1 MNTLKRCLISSVA
14 VMLSCNMMFLN
25 ANPLDI
31 ANNSNSQIEV
41 SADTDVYTI
50 LDDSTFNN
58 NELSYY
64 FANSSSPNYDYMQV
78 NSDGTISRIVYDST
92 NNEVVIETYSTDFK
106 LLSTNKVSA
115 ELDIWGTFYSGSEYN
130 FCVFGKSNQDEL
142 EENEVVRIVKYSK
155 DWQRLDSVSLYG
167 CNTQTPF
174 VAGRPRLSEHDGKLY
189 LHASHRMFKSSDGY
203 NHQANM
209 DFYLNIDDMSVFYE
223 QYGVSN
229 ISTGYVSHSFDQYIK
244 TDDNYAYTLDLGDAY
259 PRCVAVVQR
268 NLEGSAI
275 NNISLLD
282 IHGNIGDNF
291 TGVSLGGFELSAD
304 NCISVGNS
312 ISQTEDAN
320 TSVRNIFLSITG
332 KDLSFNNT
340 LWLTNFTDKNM
351 VSIPKLVK
359 IDDNTFIAMWNE
371 FGDENKA
378 HLVKLDGKG
387 NILQDVT
394 IDNVTVSDC
403 DPVVVGNQ
411 IVWYS
416 GTNVYSEEDY
426 SYTNKSV
433 LYHIDYDDLSKYG
446 ENTSNKDALKGDFN
460 LDKSVDEKDIQDA
473 YSYALGMTDK
483 LDFTITPTAVS
494 NIDLNGNGKVELDDV
509 LKLSRYID
517 GLDNSLEF
525 ETSTVDTCNT
535 KISIGE
541 IYLKRS
547 DLNIV
552 DESTQSEVTVK
563 VPIKVS
569 NNVGFNLA
577 ELKYSISSWGYWGDM
592 TEESSPHFANTDNIL
607 SITSNSIDTNS
618 IQGIASDKKI
628 IFLDA
633 SNSYS
638 KNGDMFYLD
647 LVLPAGWNVE
657 WPININLQDGYLMDS
672 EYNKYTPTLI
682 SGRVKVVDDS
692 QPLGDCTGDG
702 TVGTV
707 DLLALKMYLLG
718 MDSHV
723 DSYSADVN
731 QDGYINVLDLL
742 KLKRYLL
749 GLIDTL

>member
-41 SADTDVYTI
+41 SANTDVYTI
-50 LDDSTFNN
+50 LNDSTFNN

-92 NNEVVIETYSTDFK
+92 NSEVVIETYSTDFK

-229 ISTGYVSHSFDQYIK
+229 ISTGYVSHSFDQYIQ

-282 IHGNIGDNF
+282 IYGNIGDNF

-340 LWLTNFTDKNM
+340 LWLTNFTDENM

-446 ENTSNKDALKGDFN
+446 EDTSGKDNLKGDFN

-517 GLDNSLEF
+517 GLDDSLEF
-525 ETSTVDTCNT
+525 KTSTIDSCNT
-535 KISIGE
+535 KISISDV
-541 IYLKRS
+541 YVRRS
-547 DLNIV
+547 QV
-552 DESTQSEVTVK
+552 DIQDEVTTSEITVK
-563 VPIKVS
+563 IPVRIS
-569 NNVGFNLA
+569 NNIGFNLA
-577 ELKYSISSWGYWGDM
+577 KVDFEISSWGYWGYM
-592 TEESSPHFANTDNIL
+592 TEESSPHFANTDHVM
-607 SITSNSIDTNS
+607 SITSNNIDS
-618 IQGIASDKKI
+618 SKIQGNSLNNSVV
-628 IFLDA
+628 FLDD
-633 SNSYS
+633 SNTYS
-638 KNGDMFYLD
+638 VNGDMFYLD

-657 WPININLQDGYLMDS
+657 WPIYISINDCYLMDS
-672 EYNKYTPTLI
+672 SYNKYTPKLAKGKI
-682 SGRVKVVDDS
+682 EVIGDGL
-692 QPLGDCTGDG
+692 QLGDCTSDG
-702 TVGTV
+702 TISTV
-707 DLLALKMYLLG
+707 DLLALKMYLMG
-718 MDSHV
+718 MDVYINPFSS
-723 DSYSADVN
+723 DIN
-731 QDGYINVLDLL
+731 QDGYINILDLL
-742 KLKRYLL
+742 KFKRYLL

>member
-1 MNTLKRCLISSVA
+1 MNTLKRCLISSIA
-14 VMLSCNMMFLN
+14 VMLSCNMMLLN
-25 ANPLDI
+25 TTSLGIVKNI
-31 ANNSNSQIEV
+31 NSQVEV
-41 SADTDVYTI
+41 SADSDLYTPI
-50 LDDSTFNN
+50 DDSLFIENILRPSFSNT
-58 NELSYY
+58 SY
-64 FANSSSPNYDYMQV
+64 ANKSYLQYND
-78 NSDGTISRIVYDST
+78 DGTISRIVYDLI

-106 LLSTNKVSA
+106 LLSTNKILA
-115 ELDIWGTFYSGSEYN
+115 ELNIWGAFYSGSKYN
-130 FCVFGKSNQDEL
+130 FCVFGQSNVDESK
-142 EENEVVRIVKYSK
+142 EKEVVRIVKYSK

-167 CNTQTPF
+167 CNTETPF
-174 VAGRPRLSEHDGKLY
+174 ASGRPRLTEHDGKLY
-189 LHASHRMFKSSDGY
+189 LHTSHRMFQSSDGF
-203 NHQANM
+203 NHQASM
-209 DFYLNIDDMSVFYE
+209 DFFLNIDDMSTFYQ
-223 QYGVSN
+223 QYDVSN
-229 ISTGYVSHSFDQYIK
+229 IGFGYVSHSFDQYVQA
-244 TDDNYAYTLDLGDAY
+244 DDNYLYTLDLGDAY
-259 PRCVAVVQR
+259 PRCVALVR
-268 NLEGSAI
+268 RDLDGSAI
-275 NNISLLD
+275 DNTSVLD
-282 IHGNIGDNF
+282 IVGNVGDNF
-291 TGVSLGGFELSAD
+291 TGVSLGGFELSKN

-312 ISQTEDAN
+312 ISQTEDSN
-320 TSVRNIFLSITG
+320 TSVRNVFLSVTG

-340 LWLTNFTDKNM
+340 LWLTNFTDENM

-446 ENTSNKDALKGDFN
+446 EDTSGKDNLKGDFN

-517 GLDNSLEF
+517 GLDDSLEF
-525 ETSTVDTCNT
+525 KTSTIDSCNT
-535 KISIGE
+535 KISISDV
-541 IYLKRS
+541 YVRRS
-547 DLNIV
+547 QV
-552 DESTQSEVTVK
+552 DIQDEVTTSEITVK
-563 VPIKVS
+563 IPVRIS

-577 ELKYSISSWGYWGDM
+577 ELKYSISSWGYWGYM

-618 IQGIASDKKI
+618 IQGIASNKKI

-657 WPININLQDGYLMDS
+657 WPININLQDCYLMDS

-692 QPLGDCTGDG
+692 QLLGDCTGDG

-718 MDSHV
+718 MDSYV

>member
-92 NNEVVIETYSTDFK
+92 NSEVVIETYSTDFK

-229 ISTGYVSHSFDQYIK
+229 ISTGYVSHSFDQYIQ

-282 IHGNIGDNF
+282 IYGNIGDNF

-332 KDLSFNNT
+332 KDLSYNNV
-340 LWLTNFTDKNM
+340 LWLTDFTDESM

-359 IDDNTFIAMWNE
+359 IDDDTFIAMWNE
-371 FGDENKA
+371 FGSTKKT
-378 HLVKLDGKG
+378 HVVKVNGNG
-387 NILQDVT
+387 NILQDVL
-394 IDNVTVSDC
+394 IDGVVVSDC
-403 DPVVVGNQ
+403 DPIVAGNQ
-411 IVWYS
+411 LVWYC
-416 GTNVYSEEDY
+416 GTDEYSEDEGLY
-426 SYTNKSV
+426 VEKSV
-433 LYHIDYDDLSKYG
+433 MYHIDYDDLSKYG
-446 ENTSNKDALKGDFN
+446 EDTSGKDNLKGDFN
-460 LDKSVDEKDIQDA
+460 LDKSIDEKDVQSA
-473 YSYALGMTDK
+473 YLYALGAKDK
-483 LDFTITPTAVS
+483 LDFTITPTALS
-494 NIDLNGNGKVELDDV
+494 NMDLNNDGKIGLDDV
-509 LKLSRYID
+509 LKLSRYVK
-517 GLDNSLEF
+517 GLDDSLEF
-525 ETSTVDTCNT
+525 KTSTIDSCNT
-535 KISIGE
+535 KISISDV
-541 IYLKRS
+541 YVRRS
-547 DLNIV
+547 QV
-552 DESTQSEVTVK
+552 DIQDEVTTSEITVK
-563 VPIKVS
+563 IPVRIS
-569 NNVGFNLA
+569 NNIGFNLA
-577 ELKYSISSWGYWGDM
+577 KVDFEISSWGYWGTV
-592 TEESSPHFANTDNIL
+592 TEENYPHFANTDHVM
-607 SITSNSIDTNS
+607 SITSNNIDS
-618 IQGIASDKKI
+618 SKIQGNSLNNSVV
-628 IFLDA
+628 FLDD
-633 SNSYS
+633 SNTYS
-638 KNGDMFYLD
+638 VNGDMFYLD

-657 WPININLQDGYLMDS
+657 WPIYISINDCYLMDS
-672 EYNKYTPTLI
+672 SYNKYTPKLAKGKI
-682 SGRVKVVDDS
+682 EVIGDGL
-692 QPLGDCTGDG
+692 QLGDCTSDG
-702 TVGTV
+702 TISTV
-707 DLLALKMYLLG
+707 DLLALKMYLMG
-718 MDSHV
+718 MDVYINPFSS
-723 DSYSADVN
+723 DIN
-731 QDGYINVLDLL
+731 QDGYINILDLL
-742 KLKRYLL
+742 KFKRYLL